1 MTFNKRI
8 QIQREVKEGQGSFAD
23 TEWKT
28 EKEVWA
34 HWVNVHGSEVWV
46 AESVQAQK
54 PATVTLRYGQY
65 TKTIDETCRI
75 VYKDTPYDIVSI
87 DNVKEQN
94 RILEIKVK
102 AVKNG

>member
-8 QIQREVKEGQGSFAD
+8 QIQREIKDGEGSFAD

-28 EKEVWA
+28 EKTVWA
-34 HWVNVHGSEVWV
+34 NWVNVHGSEVWV

-54 PATVTLRYGQY
+54 PATVTLRYGNY

-75 VYKDTPYDIVSI
+75 VYNGVSYDIVSI
-87 DNVKEQN
+87 DNIKEQN
-94 RILEIKVK
+94 RVIELKVK
-102 AVKNG
+102 AAVNG